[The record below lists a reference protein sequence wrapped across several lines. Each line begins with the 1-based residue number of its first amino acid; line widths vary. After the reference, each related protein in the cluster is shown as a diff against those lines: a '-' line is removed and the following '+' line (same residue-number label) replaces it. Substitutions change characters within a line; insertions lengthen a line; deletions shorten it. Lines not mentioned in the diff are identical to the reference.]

1 MCVRLGL
8 SPKYEPVRDFTSV
21 KDTKT
26 GKTGKRKKRRKVSNL
41 LPIRPTRT
49 NHNRTRHG
57 PHRRTIKPRKIRIK
71 KKQQVKITKQPRTT
85 KKQKNKK
92 QRKVKIMKKK
102 FKLQDLDCANCAAK
116 MEDGI
121 KKINGVKDASV
132 SFMTQKMTIE
142 AEEEEFERI
151 MQEVVKVCAKVEPDC
166 KIIL

>member
-1 MCVRLGL
+1 
-8 SPKYEPVRDFTSV
+8 
-21 KDTKT
+21 
-26 GKTGKRKKRRKVSNL
+26 
-41 LPIRPTRT
+41 
-49 NHNRTRHG
+49 
-57 PHRRTIKPRKIRIK
+57 
-71 KKQQVKITKQPRTT
+71 
-85 KKQKNKK
+85 
-92 QRKVKIMKKK
+92 MKKK

-142 AEEEEFERI
+142 AEEEDFERI